1 MKKLGLCVLVLA
13 GLFSLAGCNLSGKSL
28 SDEQID
34 KLMYLAD
41 NADNFMDESLKL
53 LDSQKK
59 ELDIEEGYRLYQTAL
74 VNFDLNV
81 DGIRDNVIIEGT
93 EDGTVSTIQYFK
105 TSDGKYVY
113 LWDITTNE
121 GKKLDK
127 VVYTDNNIVYSYNSG
142 EIESYQYKYGSVD
155 EYLLDGEL
163 FMVDWLGRSKDAIT
177 KVKLLEGG
185 NYELTFV
192 VNDINL
198 EQSADNIDLSLSKFV
213 VSKDAKII
221 SLDLNIMY
229 SYKWSDGEMFYN
241 SEKSSIKF
249 IYGGVDENY
258 INSQVAYAKANG
270 IINN

>member
-41 NADNFMDESLKL
+41 SADNFMDESLKL

-81 DGIRDNVIIEGT
+81 DGIRDNVIIEST
-93 EDGTVSTIQYFK
+93 EDGTVSTVQYFK
-105 TSDGKYVY
+105 TSDDKYVY

-121 GKKLDK
+121 GKKLYK

-142 EIESYQYKYGSVD
+142 KIESYQYKY
-155 EYLLDGEL
+155 
-163 FMVDWLGRSKDAIT
+163 WLEFSGYDKPQQYMGCMPDS
-177 KVKLLEGG
+177 
-185 NYELTFV
+185 Y
-192 VNDINL
+192 
-198 EQSADNIDLSLSKFV
+198 
-213 VSKDAKII
+213 VSI
-221 SLDLNIMY
+221 
-229 SYKWSDGEMFYN
+229 
-241 SEKSSIKF
+241 
-249 IYGGVDENY
+249 
-258 INSQVAYAKANG
+258 
-270 IINN
+270 